1 MPQSVPLRILRG
13 FPRGIL
19 HGSLPGR
26 LFVPSSSF
34 VLLCLALTSVLS
46 AQPVSAQT
54 ANLGSGV
61 VVVSFSERAN
71 AMRRVSEL
79 RNQAIAKGISLSV
92 LPSESVSRPLFRVV
106 AQSNAM
112 QSRQLL
118 NTLRNNGFADAW
130 HIRSASLRSPALI
143 TENRKPV
150 QPGVLSN
157 VQTKVQPQVQADNE

>member
-1 MPQSVPLRILRG
+1 MPQSVLLRILRG

-19 HGSLPGR
+19 HGSLRGR

-61 VVVSFSERAN
+61 VVASFSERAN

-79 RNQAIAKGISLSV
+79 QNQATA
-92 LPSESVSRPLFRVV
+92 
-106 AQSNAM
+106 
-112 QSRQLL
+112 
-118 NTLRNNGFADAW
+118 
-130 HIRSASLRSPALI
+130 
-143 TENRKPV
+143 
-150 QPGVLSN
+150 
-157 VQTKVQPQVQADNE
+157 